1 MKKRLVIVKCIYRNK
16 TALTFQ
22 TPFTLQ
28 RRGARGCAHTAEQ
41 TGAGY
46 IHVRRLMF

>member
-1 MKKRLVIVKCIYRNK
+1 MKKCLVSIYTLDNDK

-46 IHVRRLMF
+46 MHVRRLMF